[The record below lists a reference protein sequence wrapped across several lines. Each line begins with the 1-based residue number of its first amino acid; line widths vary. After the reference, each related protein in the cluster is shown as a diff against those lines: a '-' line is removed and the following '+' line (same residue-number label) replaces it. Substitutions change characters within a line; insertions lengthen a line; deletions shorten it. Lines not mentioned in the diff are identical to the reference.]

1 MRIMVVDDDYT
12 NRLVVRLLME
22 LRGVAVI
29 EAEGGAEAA
38 RILEN
43 EQVDAVFMDIHM
55 PEMDGFEA
63 TRMLRAKVLDGQV
76 PVFALTSSTS
86 DEARR
91 LCIESGMNGFIR
103 KPFEAGV
110 AEEVHS
116 IMERQR
122 LANAESPAT
131 WMLG

>member
-43 EQVDAVFMDIHM
+43 EQVDAVLMDIHM
-55 PEMDGFEA
+55 PEMDGFEWTPFQRVHRRCA
-63 TRMLRAKVLDGQV
+63 RHMTEVLTQSLSL
-76 PVFALTSSTS
+76 PALLS
-86 DEARR
+86 R
-91 LCIESGMNGFIR
+91 LQTL
-103 KPFEAGV
+103 V
-110 AEEVHS
+110 
-116 IMERQR
+116 
-122 LANAESPAT
+122 SPQP
-131 WMLG
+131 

>member
-1 MRIMVVDDDYT
+1 
-12 NRLVVRLLME
+12 
-22 LRGVAVI
+22 
-29 EAEGGAEAA
+29 
-38 RILEN
+38 
-43 EQVDAVFMDIHM
+43 
-55 PEMDGFEA
+55 
-63 TRMLRAKVLDGQV
+63 
-76 PVFALTSSTS
+76 
-86 DEARR
+86 
-91 LCIESGMNGFIR
+91 MNGFIR